1 MRNKK
6 IIRPGVCVVINSNRG
21 FHQLVKKNDN
31 FFCKRKIRGKQR
43 LDSLPFK
50 EKFIIIKHS
59 LFENLIARLS
69 DRFFVIDF
77 FGLSRRMEKQR
88 RRESHWACAF
98 TFQPLSRKLTMLYVV
113 FCKLEVRWYMSVIW
127 YRYVTKQVLTLSFF
141 ILQAP

>member
-1 MRNKK
+1 MKAMRNKK
-6 IIRPGVCVVINSNRG
+6 IIRSGVCVVINSNRG

-77 FGLSRRMEKQR
+77 FGLSRRMEETEAKR
-88 RRESHWACAF
+88 ISLSMCVHVPT
-98 TFQPLSRKLTMLYVV
+98 TFA
-113 FCKLEVRWYMSVIW
+113 EINN
-127 YRYVTKQVLTLSFF
+127 VLCSF
-141 ILQAP
+141 L